1 MTAELED
8 KKSGCE
14 GCRERGEGPPQ
25 APNTRGP
32 ASWWL
37 GARASSSW
45 SRCPGHMVEAV
56 NRCVQGRQGHTSWGW
71 RLGAVWL
78 PGLGVGT
85 GHLPRSQLLG
95 GGLAPWEAGRGGAAT
110 FPRRGLSGPQSVPS
124 LREPPLCAKGQQ
136 VWFPLGWG
144 VGPPLGQQPGPSAA
158 PYPSLGFQHL
168 LLPHGD
174 SRPGWRWEPLCPP
187 PEDRA
192 PAGGWTVTEAAARPR
207 VGSINP
213 AVAAA
218 GASITP
224 TLQTGQ

>member
-1 MTAELED
+1 M
-8 KKSGCE
+8 S
-14 GCRERGEGPPQ
+14 
-25 APNTRGP
+25 
-32 ASWWL
+32 
-37 GARASSSW
+37 
-45 SRCPGHMVEAV
+45 
-56 NRCVQGRQGHTSWGW
+56 RCVQGRQGRTLPGW
-71 RLGAVWL
+71 RLGALRL
-78 PGLGVGT
+78 PGLGGGT

-124 LREPPLCAKGQQ
+124 LRGPPLCAKGQQ

-192 PAGGWTVTEAAARPR
+192 PAGGACGGGGRALKERGSPDACLATPHLLHRLPLPDDRSGPRPGWGGVPGGR
-207 VGSINP
+207 SRSQL
-213 AVAAA
+213 AQCRA
-218 GASITP
+218 G
-224 TLQTGQ
+224 